1 MPPKKP
7 AGSKASSSGMSSMWA
22 KAKTAAAMSSA
33 VGGASSSSSKKA
45 PGPAALN
52 NKGKSPAAAS
62 SSAAT
67 SSLPPAQYHPLSQGE
82 GPTESLSNMDPLE
95 RAVMSIL
102 AINPVG
108 LSLNAF
114 DNDFTQRLR
123 KFNEAVHD
131 AVRNSTSQLDAKMLK
146 VKTRTEKKEN
156 EAKAV
161 ARPVLALRKT
171 QQKLLAM
178 RNYSD
183 AWDQMKEIRRAEK
196 DAVAAYR
203 AQARPEMEAELNAVQ
218 EEREVVEVQL
228 KARINTAEERIRA
241 FRQECITQIHLDH
254 GLPPPPPP
262 PQRQQQQQP
271 QQRPQPQPPRPQPLQ
286 PPPPQQSGSA
296 DDPNS
301 PPIEIIPSPE
311 FHVPNS
317 VAYYPQA
324 HYHAP
329 QAPHHHTAVGSAVAS
344 MMMHTPPA
352 LLSRP
357 LVPEAAAHVDP
368 TVPPPALFQTTPAPY
383 TGTFAGQ
390 VPMRPLPP
398 AWQPNA
404 SSSMP
409 MASPWIGNSGMN
421 NNVQSAAEALM
432 SAASMLLGRTTPF
445 PSSYAPISPA
455 PTPAS
460 SQGVYNARAAR
471 AASTTPAPPSALKQH
486 SAPAPAPATAVAAAA
501 PSSSSPSKAAGRGSA
516 FAHNSSDSDFDEDDV
531 PLTTPT
537 RTSTKPSNRDDVP
550 GITLS
555 NLPKPNISAADRK
568 RDAAQKEDGAK
579 AGWSRAGNFVRSQ
592 AMPALRSSVQRQ
604 SCLWVPRER
613 RELRLRQQE
622 EEEEE
627 GGRLAAALS
636 RARAQ
641 KPETL
646 PEAPT
651 ANNNSA
657 ATNSSSSFS
666 GVVAAQKA
674 AQKLRSDA
682 AKKRLFTTED
692 FKQLFSNCR
701 HGRKEAVV
709 KLLENGCPVDGRD
722 SFGNTPLIVACQ
734 NGQARI
740 VKACLRHNANPD
752 AQNKQGNTAL
762 HYCVAYGFSALGDYL
777 ISKGARDDIKNRAGL
792 TPYEGIGFK

>member
-1 MPPKKP
+1 M
-7 AGSKASSSGMSSMWA
+7 
-22 KAKTAAAMSSA
+22 
-33 VGGASSSSSKKA
+33 
-45 PGPAALN
+45 

-62 SSAAT
+62 SATLASSAAAT
-67 SSLPPAQYHPLSQGE
+67 SLPPAQYHPLSQGE

-146 VKTRTEKKEN
+146 VKSRTEKKEN

-254 GLPPPPPP
+254 GLPPPPPQQ
-262 PQRQQQQQP
+262 QRQQQQQP
-271 QQRPQPQPPRPQPLQ
+271 QQRPQPRPPRPQPLQ
-286 PPPPQQSGSA
+286 PPPPQHPQQSGSA

-317 VAYYPQA
+317 VAYYPHA

-460 SQGVYNARAAR
+460 SQGIYNARAAR

-592 AMPALRSSVQRQ
+592 AMPALRSLNAAAKDARDRRDLEDSDRAQPENGPTEKQRAAAKLLMGAAGKAGAAP
-604 SCLWVPRER
+604 SAGGGGGGG
-613 RELRLRQQE
+613 
-622 EEEEE
+622 